1 MKKVLR
7 ILWLAFLSVFPVSS
21 LLNNVEMEN
30 LGESEKKRPL

>member
-30 LGESEKKRPL
+30 LGESKEKRPL

>member
-7 ILWLAFLSVFPVSS
+7 ILWLAFLSVFPISS

-30 LGESEKKRPL
+30 LGEGKKNRSL